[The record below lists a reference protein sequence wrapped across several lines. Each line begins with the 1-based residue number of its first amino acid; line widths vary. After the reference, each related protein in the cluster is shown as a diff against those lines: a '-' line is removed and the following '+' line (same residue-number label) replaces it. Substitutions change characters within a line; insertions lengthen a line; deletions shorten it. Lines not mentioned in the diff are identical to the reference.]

1 VINMKIKKRSW
12 EIESERVGEIEIKG
26 TGQGLTGGR
35 QTTVVLSSLTLTE
48 TSPNG
53 EKRYD
58 GTFETENDSRLDSVG
73 QQFRIILSPNG
84 DEAPPFRE
92 LRGCGM
98 IGLRNTRTSFMASEV
113 IWE

>member
-1 VINMKIKKRSW
+1 MKIKKRSW

-48 TSPNG
+48 TSLNG

-58 GTFETENDSRLDSVG
+58 GTFIAENESILDRVG
-73 QQFRIILSPNG
+73 QRFRIILRPIG
-84 DEAPPFRE
+84 DEAPPFKE

-98 IGLRNTRTSFMASEV
+98 IGSMRTRPPFKASEV
-113 IWE
+113 IWV